1 MSHLPGNNVAATVR
15 SESSVQ
21 NPTPG
26 KPTQVE
32 GDTELSHAR
41 AHCILSMPAC
51 PLTAAAQAAPM
62 KTERC
67 MGLLL
72 AWRPGTLKKVW
83 GKHRMVEFKVP
94 REPIIPS

>member
-62 KTERC
+62 RTERC

-72 AWRPGTLKKVW
+72 AWRPVYPQEGL
-83 GKHRMVEFKVP
+83 GKAQNGGVQ
-94 REPIIPS
+94 STT